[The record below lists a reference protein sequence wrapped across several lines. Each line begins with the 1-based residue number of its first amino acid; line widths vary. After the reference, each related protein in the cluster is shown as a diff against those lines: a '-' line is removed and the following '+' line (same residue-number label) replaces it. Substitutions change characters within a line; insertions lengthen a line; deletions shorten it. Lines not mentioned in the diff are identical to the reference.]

1 MLIIWLVCKCVFA
14 WWFLSASLRTQSLEA
29 GDYCKGPPAWAV
41 VGITAYALHSS
52 TNPLYGCLLPQ
63 IQTGDLTRDLT
74 SALTLHLSAS
84 HCDLSADLL
93 LGSLRKSRQ
102 KRNLFELPRLN
113 TSSGHTRQMCERGG
127 DDDLLVCG
135 DCTVYSLFK
144 LTSSYPLTGSKT
156 SKRFCSLSIIIKHSK
171 YSIDW
176 NLL

>member
-1 MLIIWLVCKCVFA
+1 M
-14 WWFLSASLRTQSLEA
+14 
-29 GDYCKGPPAWAV
+29 
-41 VGITAYALHSS
+41 GITAYALHSS

-171 YSIDW
+171 YSID
-176 NLL
+176 